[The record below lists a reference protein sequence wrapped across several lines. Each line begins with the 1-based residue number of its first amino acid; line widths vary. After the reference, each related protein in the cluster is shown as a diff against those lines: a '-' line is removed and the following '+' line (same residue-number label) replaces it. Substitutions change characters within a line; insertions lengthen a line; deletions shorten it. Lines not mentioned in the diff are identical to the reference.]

1 MPTIRCSRTIA
12 VPAGDLPAITAALG
26 ALSDRETAER
36 ELVTEHAIDYTAT
49 LDVDDHEVVWTA
61 TFTVPDVCAAV
72 TTRYRDTVFADF
84 VSQLARTI
92 SPRTTPPSS
101 APTCSAPTP
110 TRRTA

>member
-1 MPTIRCSRTIA
+1 MPTIRCSRTIT

-26 ALSDRETAER
+26 ALSERETAGR

-84 VSQLARTI
+84 VEQLAR
-92 SPRTTPPSS
+92 RTTARTAPTRS
-101 APTCSAPTP
+101 APTCSAPTEN
-110 TRRTA
+110 RRTA